1 MEGRRGWGV
10 QPTTLRQLTTVQGD
24 RHTVVHIVAASA
36 GFGVTQT
43 WGCSACLSL
52 SFHIWTRSIIRR
64 EEVRANR
71 EVLSMHRLVMR
82 PLLGLVVP
90 KVMSPLSAH

>member
-1 MEGRRGWGV
+1 M
-10 QPTTLRQLTTVQGD
+10 QPATLRLLTIVQGD

-52 SFHIWTRSIIRR
+52 SFHIWTRGTIRR
-64 EEVRANR
+64 EEVRANC
-71 EVLSMHRLVMR
+71 EVLSMHRLIMR

>member
-1 MEGRRGWGV
+1 M
-10 QPTTLRQLTTVQGD
+10 QPATLRLLTIVQGD
-24 RHTVVHIVAASA
+24 RHAVVHIVAASA

-52 SFHIWTRSIIRR
+52 SFHIWTRGTIRR
-64 EEVRANR
+64 EEVRANC
-71 EVLSMHRLVMR
+71 EVLSMHRLIMR